1 MPRAA
6 INKENGLTEKQEKFA
21 LAYFR
26 CGNASEAYREV
37 YSTKNAKPE
46 SVNRNAKALIDNIKI
61 ASRVAELRNASAE
74 RAEIDDAELLREAK
88 RLALSDIRGLFN
100 PDGSVKPP
108 QDWPDAVAAA
118 VASIEVF
125 EEFGERNE
133 NGDRALIGHTKK
145 LKFWDKNSALE
156 RLFKHRGLF
165 EKDHDQLGRA
175 ISKAIIVPAKG

>member
-6 INKENGLTEKQEKFA
+6 VNETGLTEKQEKFA

-26 CGNASEAYREV
+26 CGNASEAYREA
-37 YSTKNAKPE
+37 YNTGKMKPE
-46 SVNRNAKALIDNIKI
+46 SVNRCAKQLMDNAKI

-108 QDWPDAVAAA
+108 SEWPDAVAAA

-125 EEFGERNE
+125 EEFEGS
-133 NGDRALIGHTKK
+133 GDLRTLIGHTKK

-165 EKDHDQLGRA
+165 EKDHDQLGKA
-175 ISKAIIVPAKG
+175 IAKAIIVPAKG